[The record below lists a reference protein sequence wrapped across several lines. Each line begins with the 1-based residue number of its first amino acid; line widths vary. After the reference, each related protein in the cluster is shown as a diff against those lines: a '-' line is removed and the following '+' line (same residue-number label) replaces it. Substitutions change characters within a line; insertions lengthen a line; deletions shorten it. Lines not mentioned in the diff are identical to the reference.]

1 MHGGRGSSS
10 GNQSGQWNYTGWQD
24 TVQDRPTQRRPKSP
38 RAKSAGKTKSP
49 RGRRGRHK
57 EESLAPTGPSLEL
70 QAVGQRA
77 IYHAYLFQCASR
89 GSITESGDRAQEAR
103 DSHHTRGHRA
113 AHRRDHHTSDHLQE
127 CALRCLKGEPSA
139 CQIADCATGTTEAP
153 RAMVFLPGAEHCE
166 MERFRGGL
174 QQQGPGLGG
183 KGDLKELHSK
193 QDKAV
198 LESAT
203 EVISDGEDDGMK
215 IETAGVIKQ
224 GIDSV
229 VTNLENIRVRPA
241 EASKEESAA
250 AKKARIGDS
259 GKASAALQP
268 FARPGNSDLKEIC
281 PRPIHNL
288 CFQDHFDL
296 IWKVFTVSLDI
307 IIDAEFGD
315 VSRKPVRDF
324 WLHGIR
330 ERAVIGLLAGPPCE
344 TWSQARGKTLSFS
357 SISLQRRAPR
367 IVRDRDC
374 LCGRAALA
382 LRELEQLHIGNL
394 LLLFTIEMLIH
405 LAVQGGVGAMEHPA
419 PPKDSSLASVWHLF
433 VLQYLCKWPEFLRIE
448 LAQGLWGAMSLKP
461 TALLL
466 LNLPAMPKILRG

>member
-1 MHGGRGSSS
+1 MCTVAEGLRAATRAASGTTQVGRTRYKIDQLSGGQNLRVRKVQAKQSHLVAAGDDTKKSLLHLLDPPWNSKQSVNAPSTTPTSSNAQAGGQLQNLVTELKKRETPITPEDIEQLIEETTTPVITS
-10 GNQSGQWNYTGWQD
+10 KNVHSAVSRVNQA
-24 TVQDRPTQRRPKSP
+24 
-38 RAKSAGKTKSP
+38 RAK
-49 RGRRGRHK
+49 
-57 EESLAPTGPSLEL
+57 L
-70 QAVGQRA
+70 Q
-77 IYHAYLFQCASR
+77 
-89 GSITESGDRAQEAR
+89 TAQQAR
-103 DSHHTRGHRA
+103 QKLH
-113 AHRRDHHTSDHLQE
+113 
-127 CALRCLKGEPSA
+127 
-139 CQIADCATGTTEAP
+139 
-153 RAMVFLPGAEHCE
+153 E

-296 IWKVFTVSLDI
+296 ICKVFTVSLDI

-344 TWSQARGKTLSFS
+344 TWSQARGKTLNFS